1 MNIFTRSINR
11 RILLL
16 LCSGLILISNKSLSQ
31 KSKINPILHRTI
43 EQALLQP
50 LPDSVSRNNPSIF
63 LITPSAKA
71 AASSAIA
78 QTENAIDCIVY
89 TKDGQALKAAGYNI
103 RSVLPN
109 FVTATLTPDQ
119 IASLSAKPDIQYIDL
134 PKRVKINN
142 DMSTSMSG
150 AKLLHHG
157 KLNNTIY
164 KGKGTIVAIFDT
176 GIDWKHPDFKDPN
189 DATKSRIL
197 CIWDQTLTANIN
209 ETPAPGFNYGV
220 YYTQSQIDAELASPS
235 NSIREKDSAGH
246 GTHVAGT
253 AAGNGNA
260 SIDKQY
266 EGFAPEADIVIIKG
280 GDGSFS
286 SDNEIDAITFLKHLA
301 DSLQRPI
308 VLNMS
313 LGGQFSAHDGTDA
326 ADQAI
331 DNFTSSGNGRVA
343 VIAAGN
349 DNGKNIHNQ
358 LTLPANGKASFT
370 FTIDSGGVNKTDYV
384 LDYLLYLNNNN
395 NISAVVTD
403 PLGIRSDTV
412 TMGSSIVSQLDTAGS
427 IRVQLAADVDPAN
440 NNTYLEFYMDRPAAT
455 KVNPRG
461 VWTLTLINNAA
472 SAATIDGWIAGTG
485 NSGAFVNTKLSGGD
499 NNYLIGSPGDATS
512 AITAA
517 SYNTK
522 VSWVEQGGS
531 GLAYYDAIDSISSFS
546 SHGPRR
552 DGFPKPEL
560 TAPGQGIVSC
570 RSAASAA
577 MDPISTYYTLEQGTS
592 MATPAITGS
601 VALLLQANPNA
612 AAADIKNLLQAN
624 VNKDYTPTYLSYP
637 NAIWGAGKLDVY
649 KAAAAIFNAAGK
661 QRKLYKY
668 EKSVSLLDTTGGFS
682 ATSVGSV
689 RVATRITP
697 DITGKLAGAYFQS
710 YTTLSSLIV
719 EVRTSKSNMPDS
731 LLGSVHVDSTA
742 MAKLSMNYINLDSL
756 NIPVTAGQDYF
767 IEMYL
772 DTLAPAGSD
781 WYVCLNTNNPA
792 GRSVIS
798 TNNGQSWSN
807 YSYNFIIR
815 SDVYADG
822 LTDAI
827 ASVTSDSTHSVNT
840 NYEFRNNNNELI
852 AQVTPAGASPVSGNI
867 TAKVWLEAS
876 VPTDNGDKYVSRHY
890 QITPATNSTTAT
902 AQITLYFK
910 QDEFDA
916 FNTANADGL
925 LLPSNPTDAAGIRN
939 LLIGKYSGVSSDGTG
954 APSSYSSAET
964 IIDPDDD
971 NVVWNAAASRW
982 EVTFNVT
989 GFSGFV
995 VQTKNAA
1002 LPIRLNYFTGNAQG
1016 KNNVVK
1022 WQAATASGI
1031 VTFAVQ
1037 RSGSGDPATFTTI
1050 HTDNPSAENDL
1061 NPFTYTDT
1069 LPLQGDNY
1077 YRLKMT
1083 ESPGGI
1089 LYSDI
1094 VDLPQGSTTALYPNV
1109 VSKGTAVHVNFGEA
1123 EGFIVITDVA
1133 GRKVYTGKLVQ
1144 GLQELPLP
1152 KLPAGIYFYKIQ
1164 SADRTNRKITGKM
1177 IVQ

>member
-1 MNIFTRSINR
+1 MPFFTARPKHQY
-11 RILLL
+11 LLL
-16 LCSGLILISNKSLSQ
+16 VCLGMMMICGKSFSQ
-31 KSKINPILHRTI
+31 MGKINPILRHTI
-43 EQALLQP
+43 EQSSLTP
-50 LPDSVSRNNPSIF
+50 LSDTVAGKNPSRF
-63 LITPSAKA
+63 LIMPSARI
-71 AASSAIA
+71 ASGGAITQA
-78 QTENAIDCIVY
+78 GNAIDCIVY
-89 TKDGQALKAAGYNI
+89 TSNGQALKAAGYNV

-109 FVTATLTPDQ
+109 LVTATLTPDQ
-119 IASLSAKPDIQYIDL
+119 ISSLSERPDIQYIDL
-134 PKRVKINN
+134 PRRTRINN

-176 GIDWKHPDFKDPN
+176 GIDWNHPDFKDPN
-189 DATKSRIL
+189 DNTKSRIL
-197 CIWDQTLTANIN
+197 CIWDQTLTANIGDR
-209 ETPAPGFNYGV
+209 PAPGFDYGV
-220 YYTQSQIDAELASPS
+220 YYTQAQINAELASPS
-235 NSIREKDSAGH
+235 GSIREEDLDGH

-260 SIDKQY
+260 SVYRQY
-266 EGFAPEADIVIIKG
+266 EGFAPEADIVVIKG

-286 SDNEIDAITFLKHLA
+286 SVNEIDAVTFLKHLA
-301 DSLQRPI
+301 DSLQRPVI
-308 VLNMS
+308 LNMS

-326 ADQAI
+326 TDQAI

-358 LTLPANGKASFT
+358 LALPANGKASFT
-370 FTIDSGGVNKTDYV
+370 FTIDSGGVDSTDYV

-403 PLGIRSDTV
+403 PLGVHSDTV
-412 TMGSSIVSQLDTAGS
+412 TMGNVTASQLDTTGS
-427 IRVQLAADVDPAN
+427 MRVQLVADIDPAN
-440 NNTYLEFYMDRPAAT
+440 NNTYLEFYIDRTAAT
-455 KVNPRG
+455 KANPRG
-461 VWTLTLINNAA
+461 VWTLTLINNSA
-472 SAATIDGWIAGTG
+472 SAATVDGWIAGTG
-485 NSGAFVNTKLSGGD
+485 NSGAFANTKLSGGD

-522 VSWVEQGGS
+522 ISWIEQDGS
-531 GLAYYDAIDSISSFS
+531 GSAYYDAIDSISSFS

-570 RSAASAA
+570 RSAASTAL
-577 MDPISTYYTLEQGTS
+577 DPISTYYTLEQGTS

-601 VALLLQANPNA
+601 VSLLLQADPNA
-612 AAADIKNLLQAN
+612 TAADIKNLLQAN
-624 VNKDYTPTYLSYP
+624 VNKDYTPASLSYP

-649 KAAAAIFNAAGK
+649 KAAAAIFNAADR

-668 EKSVSLLDTTGGFS
+668 ENSASLLDAGFG
-682 ATSVGSV
+682 AVNVGSV
-689 RVATRITP
+689 RVATRFSP

-710 YTTLSSLIV
+710 YFTLSSLIV
-719 EVRTSKSNMPDS
+719 EVRTSKNNMPDS

-742 MAKLSMNYINLDSL
+742 MAELSMNYINLDSL
-756 NIPVTAGQDYF
+756 NIPVTAGRDYF

-772 DTLAPAGSD
+772 DTLAPAGSN
-781 WYVCLNTNNPA
+781 WQVCYNTHNPV

-798 TNNGQSWSN
+798 TTNGQSWSA
-807 YSYNFIIR
+807 YSNNFIIR

-827 ASVTSDSTHSVNT
+827 ASVTSDSAHNVNT
-840 NYEFRNNNNELI
+840 NDEFRNGNNELI
-852 AQVTPAGASPVSGNI
+852 AQVTPAGTSPVSGNI
-867 TAKVWLEAS
+867 TAKVWLETS
-876 VPTDNGDKYVSRHY
+876 VPAYGADKYVSRHY
-890 QITPATNSTTAT
+890 QITPAVNSTTAT
-902 AQITLYFK
+902 AQVTLYFR
-910 QDEFDA
+910 QEEFDA

-925 LLPSNPTDAAGIRN
+925 LLPAGPTDSAGIRN

-954 APSSYSSAET
+954 TPSSYSSAET
-964 IIDPDDD
+964 IIDPDDN
-971 NVVWNAAASRW
+971 NVVWNAVANRW
-982 EVTFNVT
+982 EVTFSVT
-989 GFSGFV
+989 GFSGFI

-1002 LPIRLNYFTGNAQG
+1002 LPIKLNYFTGSIQG
-1016 KNNVVK
+1016 KHNVVK
-1022 WQAATASGI
+1022 WQAATANGI

-1037 RSGSGDPATFTTI
+1037 RSASGDPATFTTI
-1050 HTDNPSAENDL
+1050 HTDNPSVENSL

-1109 VSKGTAVHVNFGEA
+1109 ISKGTIVHVNFGEA
-1123 EGFIVITDVA
+1123 QGYIVITDVA
-1133 GRKVYTGKLVQ
+1133 GRKVYVRQLVQ
-1144 GLQELPLP
+1144 GLQNLSLP
-1152 KLPAGIYFYKIQ
+1152 KLPAGIYFYKMQ
-1164 SADRTNRKITGKM
+1164 NADGSGRKVTGKI